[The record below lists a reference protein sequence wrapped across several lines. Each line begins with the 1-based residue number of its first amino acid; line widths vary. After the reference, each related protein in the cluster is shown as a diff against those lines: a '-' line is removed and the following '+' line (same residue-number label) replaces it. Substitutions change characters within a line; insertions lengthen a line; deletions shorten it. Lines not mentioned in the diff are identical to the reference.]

1 MLTLD
6 YVKEHIDEIEY
17 DDLFDRRFTK
27 RFVDFLPADEWEKL
41 DFSYTGDDEFI
52 PKEWTEENIINQLKE
67 DLEFAIEKAT
77 NQRGISAS
85 LMYDVLRSW
94 CKVLENGLEDTE
106 YGWYGDKLIKAVDE
120 YYGFGLYKVDDFV
133 GARLSHI
140 KDIIMTEMDDEGYK
154 ITEFLTDGIV
164 IDADGVGSVKI
175 TIERAD

>member
-27 RFVDFLPADEWEKL
+27 RFVDFLPADEWEKFG
-41 DFSYTGDDEFI
+41 FSYTGDDKFI
-52 PKEWTEENIINQLKE
+52 PKEWTKENVINQLKE
-67 DLEFAIEKAT
+67 DLDFAIEKAT

-140 KDIIMTEMDDEGYK
+140 KDIIITEMDDEGYK

>member
-6 YVKEHIDEIEY
+6 YVKEHIDEIEF
-17 DDLFDRRFTK
+17 DDFFDRRFT
-27 RFVDFLPADEWEKL
+27 
-41 DFSYTGDDEFI
+41 
-52 PKEWTEENIINQLKE
+52 
-67 DLEFAIEKAT
+67 
-77 NQRGISAS
+77 
-85 LMYDVLRSW
+85 
-94 CKVLENGLEDTE
+94 
-106 YGWYGDKLIKAVDE
+106 WYGDKLIKAVDE
-120 YYGFGLYKVDDFV
+120 YYGFGLYKADDFV